1 MPVLDFVVVV
11 ILSGK
16 GSVIGRS
23 GAFFMTT
30 VLLTAGPSYVITA
43 TGLLPVVLVIVL
55 SDALACVVISIVEI
69 SFVLVVELDAV
80 TTASSLRNGARGS
93 STTGI

>member
-1 MPVLDFVVVV
+1 
-11 ILSGK
+11 
-16 GSVIGRS
+16 
-23 GAFFMTT
+23 MTT
-30 VLLTAGPSYVITA
+30 VLSTAGPFYVITA

-80 TTASSLRNGARGS
+80 TTVSSLRNGARRS
-93 STTGI
+93 STAGI